1 MSRLTLLPAI
11 ILAACALPGQAAVDL
26 NGLAAAAGRF
36 ATRGMQGSQFP
47 LNLDLRL
54 IRGEGDPKG
63 QVLMGTAQDVQSW
76 VLFYNAANT
85 LNATTT
91 PSDVLPAGP
100 RSASVKCTKGV
111 FHDFLTAPA
120 PIPDCKSLDGTWF
133 AVSLDAAV
141 TQLNALGYV
150 RGFSRVEA
158 RRPNRPDTPPDLVY
172 VFTCPWERTNVA
184 ISATTGAL
192 AWYQTF

>member
-1 MSRLTLLPAI
+1 MSSLKLLPAV
-11 ILAACALPGQAAVDL
+11 ILTACVVPAQAAVDL

-47 LNLDLRL
+47 LALDLRL
-54 IRGEGDPKG
+54 IRGDGDPKG
-63 QVLMGTAQDVQSW
+63 QVLMATAQDVQNW

-85 LNATTT
+85 LGAPVT
-91 PSDVLPAGP
+91 PPDLLPQGP
-100 RSASVKCTKGV
+100 RSASVKCTQGV

-120 PIPDCKSLDGTWF
+120 PIPDCRSLDGTWF

-141 TQLNALGYV
+141 AQLNALGYV

-158 RRPNRPDTPPDLVY
+158 RRPNRSDTPPDLVY
-172 VFTCPWERTNVA
+172 IFTCPWERTNVA
-184 ISATTGAL
+184 ISASSGAL